1 MVKIMSKTKEDNWE
15 NILKGHFNDEVYK
28 KFRKLYPDDFLEK
41 EYNHWKKDFGL
52 SKKTFIESYTSP
64 SGEWLYAPDLPNYNS
79 GIFICDKNYD
89 PLADDT
95 TIFSGTG
102 KPFQVFK
109 VKNQTNVWEEPFPKV
124 TAQGTHYHYLVLI
137 NLLGSIKNVTTDAVI
152 SNEAFLHISPSINN
166 YAHYV
171 SVMKSIPSIK
181 CELIKNITYDRILK
195 ITELVK
201 KPEFTIKNITPDIQ
215 NQVIDLIIYIAG
227 KTMYKSAKELLK
239 LFWTTPQ
246 LKDSLDSSCSSKLA
260 LCLPKIEKSFA
271 IEEATDLPRTEIGI
285 IGEYL
290 SETSETYDLFYH

>member
-1 MVKIMSKTKEDNWE
+1 MSKTKKDSWE
-15 NILKGHFNDEVYK
+15 NILKEHFKDDVYK
-28 KFRKLYPDDFLEK
+28 KIRKFYKDDFLEK
-41 EYNHWKKDFGL
+41 EYNHWKKDFSL
-52 SKKTFIESYTSP
+52 SKQTFIKCYTSP

-79 GIFICDKNYD
+79 GIFVCDKNYD
-89 PLADDT
+89 PLADGT
-95 TIFSGTG
+95 TIFPGTG

-109 VKNQTNVWEEPFPKV
+109 DNNQTNVWEELFPKV
-124 TAQGTHYHYLVLI
+124 TAQGTHYHYRVLI
-137 NLLGSIKNVTTDAVI
+137 SLLGSIKNVTTDAVI
-152 SNEAFLHISPSINN
+152 SNEAFLHIPPSINN

-171 SVMKSIPSIK
+171 SVMKSIPFIK

-271 IEEATDLPRTEIGI
+271 IEEATDLPRAEIEI

-290 SETSETYDLFYH
+290 SETSESL